1 VGLLHDIGK
10 LLIMQTRHQSY
21 AELVAAAAGV
31 PDELHLQE
39 REFLGYDH
47 AVLGGH
53 VLAKWGLPYPVPK
66 IVAWHHQPARAYQ
79 EGGPVAVLVA
89 VLRIADV
96 IDTLVSSDKPT
107 DGAALKRLAAGPDAI
122 RGGIR
127 EKDIVDT
134 CSEASALRGEALML
148 FR

>member
-1 VGLLHDIGK
+1 
-10 LLIMQTRHQSY
+10 
-21 AELVAAAAGV
+21 
-31 PDELHLQE
+31 
-39 REFLGYDH
+39 
-47 AVLGGH
+47 VLGGH

>member
-1 VGLLHDIGK
+1 
-10 LLIMQTRHQSY
+10 
-21 AELVAAAAGV
+21 
-31 PDELHLQE
+31 
-39 REFLGYDH
+39 
-47 AVLGGH
+47 
-53 VLAKWGLPYPVPK
+53 VPK

-107 DGAALKRLAAGPDAI
+107 DGATIKRLATGPDAI

-127 EKDIVDT
+127 EKDIVAT
-134 CSEASALRGEALML
+134 FSEASTLRGEALML